1 MHSPRS
7 SIRPTTQTNPLGPGI
22 GVQLSEILVGHVCVV
37 GVGNRH
43 RCDDAVGPQVIDLR
57 RPETP
62 GAWIDA
68 GVAPENH
75 LELIVRAKPDTV
87 LLVDAV
93 DFGGRPGDCKITD
106 INALETAA
114 ISTHAGSLRLLGEY
128 LSIRSG
134 VRPWVLAIQPQ
145 RIEAGEGLSEPVAST
160 VRSIATLL
168 SDLLSNRG

>member
-1 MHSPRS
+1 MQPTAHSN
-7 SIRPTTQTNPLGPGI
+7 QLGPGI
-22 GVQLSEILVGHVCVV
+22 ERQLGEMLVGHVCVV

-43 RCDDAVGPQVIDLR
+43 RRDDAAGPQVIDLR
-57 RPETP
+57 RPETS
-62 GAWIDA
+62 GVWIDA

-134 VRPWVLAIQPQ
+134 VRPWVLAIQPR
-145 RIEAGEGLSEPVAST
+145 RIEVGEGLSEPVAST
-160 VRSIATLL
+160 VGRIAALL
-168 SDLLSNRG
+168 SDLLSKHG